1 MKIQTLVAATGN
13 PGKAAE
19 METYLAGY
27 VERLE
32 LKPAELEIEETGTT
46 FLENACLKASQVALA
61 LNQWAIADD
70 SGLTVAALNGAPGL
84 HSARYGRT
92 DQERIDRVLGALGD
106 NPERRGAFIC
116 ALALARPD
124 GTILCRSEG
133 VCQGEILKEALGS
146 GGFGYDS
153 IFWEPSQQ
161 MSFAQMTPELK
172 RRISHRGQAFRNLLA
187 QWPTGSTR
195 D

>member
-1 MKIQTLVAATGN
+1 MKLQTLVVATGN
-13 PGKAAE
+13 PGKVAE

-32 LKPAELEIEETGTT
+32 LKPAALEIEETGTT
-46 FLENACLKASQVALA
+46 FLENARLKASQVALA

-84 HSARYGRT
+84 HSARYGST
-92 DQERIDRVLGALGD
+92 DQERIKKLLGALGD

-124 GTILCRSEG
+124 GVIACQSEG
-133 VCQGEILKEALGS
+133 SCQGEILKAPLGT

-153 IFWEPSQQ
+153 IFWAPSQQ
-161 MSFAQMTPELK
+161 MSFAQMPAELK
-172 RRISHRGQAFRNLLA
+172 RQVSHRGDAFRKLLA
-187 QWPTGSTR
+187 QWPTEPR